1 MLEIEQRQTAL
12 NKLGEK
18 MAKEQD
24 PDQVQLLHRKFKEE
38 EAKLQV
44 KSDDSFRQTNIVRSL
59 ESIVV
64 PSSCLRKRFNCCLT
78 VVNIVTQRTQF

>member
-1 MLEIEQRQTAL
+1 MLEIEQRQIAL

-44 KSDDSFRQTNIVRSL
+44 KSDDSFSNANIVRSL
-59 ESIVV
+59 MSIVV
-64 PSSCLRKRFNCCLT
+64 PKKLPTKAF
-78 VVNIVTQRTQF
+78 